1 MNQQAIRQQSPLDND
16 TLQRYSPS
24 VFATEP
30 YHKVSERYAF
40 VPTIAVLDGL
50 RGEGWYP
57 VAAQEQRTRL
67 ADKRDFTKHL
77 IRLRH
82 RDAKPVAGLDDV
94 FPELVLINSHDRGSS
109 YSLEAGLFRLAC
121 LNGLV
126 VSDASFGG
134 MRVMHTGSDIV
145 GRVIE
150 GAYSI
155 VKDLPQI
162 VGKVTEMHG
171 TQLTEEEQ
179 IAYAESALMLRWDEG
194 KAPVEPQQLLHIR
207 RSVDTGRN
215 VWNTYNRVQENIIK
229 GGLSGRNAQGNYTRT
244 RKVGSINED
253 TRINR
258 ALFTLAEKMM
268 ELKQAA

>member
-1 MNQQAIRQQSPLDND
+1 MRTLSPIRHSSSIDNA
-16 TLQRYSPS
+16 TLQRYAPS
-24 VFATEP
+24 VFAETP
-30 YHKVSERYAF
+30 YHKVSDRYAF

-50 RGEGWYP
+50 RGEGWMP

-67 ADKRDFTKHL
+67 ADKRGFTKHL

-82 RDAKPVAGLDDV
+82 RDAKPITGLGDV

-134 MRVMHTGSDIV
+134 MRVMHTGTDIV

-162 VGKVTEMHG
+162 AGKVMAMKG
-171 TQLTEEEQ
+171 TLLTPEEQ
-179 IAYAESALMLRWDEG
+179 GIFAETATSLRWDEG
-194 KAPVEPQQLLHIR
+194 KAPIEAHQLLHVR
-207 RSVDTGRN
+207 RMADAAN
-215 VWNTYNRVQENIIK
+215 DLWNTYNRVQENIIK
-229 GGLSGRNAQGNYTRT
+229 GGRHARNASGHWQRT

-258 ALFTLAEKMM
+258 ALFAMAEKML
-268 ELKQAA
+268 ELKAA